1 MSRQTGPKRQSRPM
15 RALGFGILMA
25 GGLGLVLLQSAPSI
39 DRWFNPV
46 RTSASDQLASGN
58 GIGWLPRI
66 TGQTSR
72 NEKIKALEAEVRDL
86 ERWRAAAITMAERM
100 EAYETILNLQGEP
113 PARGITA
120 RIVAESDGPFTHTL
134 LANAGAVHGV
144 EQGFVAVNEGGLVG
158 RVIQSGARSSRILEV
173 TDFNSRVPV
182 MGEQSGVRAIMYG
195 GRSGRGALEDLPED
209 DAFIAGERMLTSGE
223 GGAYPRGVV
232 AGYAVRQGAG
242 WQIDFAMNRGRAGFV
257 RLIPQRAIPKP
268 ENDEG
273 EAVAVNSVPSR
284 EVGSGAR
291 RARQ

>member
-25 GGLGLVLLQSAPSI
+25 VGLGLVLVQSAPSI

-72 NEKIKALEAEVRDL
+72 NEKIKALEAEIRDL

-100 EAYETILNLQGEP
+100 EAYETILNVQGEP
-113 PARGITA
+113 PVRGVTA
-120 RIVAESDGPFTHTL
+120 RIVAESDGPFSHTL
-134 LANAGAVHGV
+134 LANAGQVHGV

-158 RVIQSGARSSRILEV
+158 RVIQLGARSSRILEV

-182 MGEQSGVRAIMYG
+182 LGEQSGVRAIMYG
-195 GRSGRGALEDLPED
+195 GRNEHGALEDLPED
-209 DAFIAGERMLTSGE
+209 DQFIIGERILTSGE

-232 AGYAVRQGAG
+232 AGYAVRRGQD
-242 WQIDFAMNRGRAGFV
+242 WQIEFAKNRGRVGFV
-257 RLIPQRAIPKP
+257 RLIPERAIPKP
-268 ENDEG
+268 ENDEIEVVAENSAPLR
-273 EAVAVNSVPSR
+273 EAGA
-284 EVGSGAR
+284 GAR
-291 RARQ
+291 RAGQ